1 MSNILPKDIMDC
13 MKDCIL
19 SLFWAKKD
27 IMDFFRR
34 AGCTSKDLISKEE
47 MAELRRAEIVNR
59 VFSNLECR
67 PDAGLGQFRCMI
79 KNLTE
84 WNYFNP
90 YYFKEIKQ
98 LDEETVRRNIEH
110 LKQLQELR
118 DSKIKNERKRKEAC
132 TDLRN
137 EKTLDEIKLLFLNL
151 FNCKDENGNEIN
163 KQKRGYLFEELL
175 KDIFV
180 REKIEVTEPFKI
192 QGEQIDGA
200 FKYDGEHYIIEAKW
214 QDTWVASNSLYQ
226 FAMKVEGKM
235 YGRGIFFSIN
245 GYSPDSV
252 QALQNGK
259 ALKTILVDGA
269 DLVLITEG
277 IYTLKE
283 MLDCKIKA
291 AQTKGEIYVNGNNSI
306 SKIK

>member
-98 LDEETVRRNIEH
+98 LDEETARRNIEH